1 MRSIASRRAHA
12 ARAPHASRRTLRV
25 LLSMT
30 QAAKVGTTHGSV
42 TLRSDA
48 KHRVSKGRQSSVTL
62 RSDAKHR
69 VSKGARCACSS
80 CFETHAARAPQ
91 HDTGCEGRHYAWHR
105 HPEER
110 CEASRLEGRTLRVL
124 LMLRDARC
132 ACSSA

>member
-30 QAAKVGTTHGSV
+30 QAAKVGTTHGTV

-48 KHRVSKGRQSSVTL
+48 KHRVSKGRQSTVTLRSDAKHRVSKGHQSTVTL

-69 VSKGARCACSS
+69 VSKGAPKFC
-80 CFETHAARAPQ
+80 
-91 HDTGCEGRHYAWHR
+91 

-110 CEASRLEGRTLRVL
+110 CEASR
-124 LMLRDARC
+124 
-132 ACSSA
+132 